1 MNINGEEGE
10 KEGEDHSGNEI
21 EDDQILLSK
30 KGDSLL
36 QWKDKGKVEEED
48 RCISQ
53 TGEDDLRPQHGVF
66 GTSTIYHDEFS
77 HIPRGEGED
86 ETREK
91 PVGDIFG
98 VAGEDNQTEGNIHG
112 KGQSSRQGQNVHRTP
127 YLEKTNRSCLETKAD
142 RYLILFQKWKKV
154 NFSGFRLSLLH
165 KDI

>member
-1 MNINGEEGE
+1 MHINGEEGE

-30 KGDSLL
+30 KGDFLL

-53 TGEDDLRPQHGVF
+53 AGEDDLRPQHGVY
-66 GTSTIYHDEFS
+66 GTLTIYHDEFS

-86 ETREK
+86 EPREK
-91 PVGDIFG
+91 PVGEIFG

-112 KGQSSRQGQNVHRTP
+112 KGQSSG
-127 YLEKTNRSCLETKAD
+127 
-142 RYLILFQKWKKV
+142 
-154 NFSGFRLSLLH
+154 
-165 KDI
+165 